1 VEVINAVKLFFATE
15 KMQEEE
21 ANGTAIVL
29 IQTRS
34 KIFDK
39 LTVVLFL

>member
-15 KMQEEE
+15 KMQEE